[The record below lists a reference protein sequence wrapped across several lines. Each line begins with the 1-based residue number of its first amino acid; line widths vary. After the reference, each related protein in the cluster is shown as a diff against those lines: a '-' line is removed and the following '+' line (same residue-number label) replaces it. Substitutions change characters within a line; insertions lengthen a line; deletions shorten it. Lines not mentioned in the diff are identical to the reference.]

1 MQQLK
6 SLMAIE
12 AKTILINFMQIKE
25 IIATLENFAPPAFQE
40 HYDNCGLL
48 TGDVNADCTGIL
60 CTLDTLEKT
69 VEEAKAKNCNLIVSH
84 HPIIFSGIKKLNGKK
99 YVERTVIN
107 AIKNDI
113 AIYAAHTNL
122 DNIHLGVNKKIADKL
137 GLINQQILAPK
148 NNLLSKLITY
158 VPTANAEAVRLAL
171 FNAGAGHIGNYS
183 ECSFSSGGKGCFKP
197 EANTHP
203 FIGKTGER
211 IIVDEEKIEVIF
223 PNHLQSALVKALRK
237 AHPYE
242 EPAFDIIPLGNF
254 YENVGSGIIGELP
267 EDEDEKI
274 FLQKIKNIFGTP
286 VIRHTQLLNKKV
298 KRVAVCGGSGSF
310 LIKNAI
316 GAAADFYITA
326 DVKYHEFF
334 DADER
339 MVIADVGHWESEQFT
354 VELLFALL
362 VAKFPTFAVLKSA
375 LCTNP
380 VLYFS

>member
-1 MQQLK
+1 MK
-6 SLMAIE
+6 
-12 AKTILINFMQIKE
+12 IKE
-25 IIATLENFAPPAFQE
+25 IIAALESFAPPAYQE

-48 TGDVNADCTGIL
+48 AGSADWECTGIL

-84 HPIIFSGIKKLNGKK
+84 HPIIFSGIKKLNGNN

-107 AIKNDI
+107 AVKNDI

-122 DNIHLGVNKKIADKL
+122 DNVCLGVNKKIADKL

-148 NNLLSKLITY
+148 NKLLRKLVTY
-158 VPTANAEAVRLAL
+158 VPPANADAVRAAL

-183 ECSFSSGGKGCFKP
+183 ECSFSSNGKGGFKP

-211 IIVDEEKIEVIF
+211 TVVDEEKMELIF
-223 PNHLQSALVKALRK
+223 PDYLQSVLVNALKK

-242 EPAFDIIPLGNF
+242 EPAFDILPLENF
-254 YENVGSGIIGELP
+254 YENVGSGVIGDLQE
-267 EDEDEKI
+267 EEDEKS
-274 FLQKIKNIFGTP
+274 FLRKIKNIFGTP
-286 VIRHTQLLNKKV
+286 AIRHTQLLGKKV
-298 KRVAVCGGSGSF
+298 RRVAVCGGSGSF

-316 GAAADFYITA
+316 GAKADFYITA

-334 DADER
+334 DADGHL
-339 MVIADVGHWESEQFT
+339 VIADIGHWESEQFT
-354 VELLFALL
+354 VELLFDIL

-380 VLYFS
+380 VRYFS